1 MLDVRGIIEEFRYV
15 LTNSIGLMAVISM
28 AVFDTDENG
37 RTDYTA
43 RTLKSILDTVNL
55 DRHRV
60 VIVDNAS
67 CTDTK
72 RILDLFSGYH
82 GFTVITLPENVGTA
96 KAVNKAWQ
104 LRKDGENCIKMD
116 NDVVIH

>member
-1 MLDVRGIIEEFRYV
+1 MALIA
-15 LTNSIGLMAVISM
+15 MAVY
-28 AVFDTDENG
+28 DTDENG

-67 CTDTK
+67 CADTK

-82 GFTVITLPENVGTA
+82 GFSGHHIARKRRNGQGGEQGLATA
-96 KAVNKAWQ
+96 QGWGELHQ
-104 LRKDGENCIKMD
+104 DG
-116 NDVVIH
+116 